1 MQSSI
6 NLFIGWDSRERA
18 AFHALVESVVTNTK
32 TPVNI
37 RPICLHQIESIYHR
51 PISAQSTEFTYSRFL
66 VPYLSGYQG
75 HSIFVDCDF
84 IFTAD
89 ISELL
94 TYIKPQEALA
104 VVKHD
109 YESNCSVKFNGE
121 EQVNY
126 PKKNWSSLMVFNNS
140 LCTALT
146 PELVETESGKYLHR
160 FEWLESES
168 LIGEIPADW
177 NFLVGEYDAP
187 KEGEVPRG
195 IHYTLGGPWFPQF
208 EACDLND
215 EYRHY
220 FNLAGSAIQK
230 KL

>member
-1 MQSSI
+1 MQTSI

-66 VPYLSGYQG
+66 VPYLSGYTGQ
-75 HSIFVDCDF
+75 SIFVDCDF
-84 IFTAD
+84 IFTQD
-89 ISELL
+89 IGELL
-94 TYIKPQEALA
+94 TYIQPHQAVA
-104 VVKHD
+104 VVKHN
-109 YESNCSVKFNGE
+109 YESNCAVKFNGQ

-146 PELVETESGKYLHR
+146 PALVETESGKYLHR
-160 FEWLESES
+160 FEWLPNEE

-177 NFLVGEYDAP
+177 NFLVGEYAP
-187 KEGEVPRG
+187 AVEALPRG
-195 IHYTLGGPWFPQF
+195 IHYTLGGPWFKQF
-208 EACDLND
+208 EQCDYND
-215 EYRHY
+215 QFAQYAR
-220 FNLAGSAIQK
+220 LANSAIEK